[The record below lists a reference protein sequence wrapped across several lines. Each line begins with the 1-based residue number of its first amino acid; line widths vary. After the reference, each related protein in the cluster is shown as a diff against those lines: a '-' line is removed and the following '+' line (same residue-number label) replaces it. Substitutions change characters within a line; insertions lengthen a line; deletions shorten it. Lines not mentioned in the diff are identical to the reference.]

1 MTDHHNTWLAI
12 FPIGDSDPLHLPV
25 RDLEQAFPFYERYL
39 GCTIVS
45 RQDHPSK
52 EIILQ
57 RDQVR
62 LGLAENGGNPEDH
75 SCAISVSDV
84 DILHQ
89 ELRAQPLDISDIR
102 LDNYGN
108 QTYRVFFL
116 RAPDGLC
123 FCFTQP
129 AQDESE
135 SKRHQDI

>member
-1 MTDHHNTWLAI
+1 MANHHNTWSSI

-52 EIILQ
+52 EITLQ

-62 LGLAENGGNPEDH
+62 LALTENGGNPEDH
-75 SCAISVSDV
+75 SYAISVSNV
-84 DILHQ
+84 DELHQ
-89 ELRAQPLDISDIR
+89 ELRTQSLDISDIR
-102 LDNYGN
+102 FDTYGN

-129 AQDESE
+129 AQDNSE
-135 SKRHQDI
+135 

>member
-1 MTDHHNTWLAI
+1 MADHLNTWLAI

-52 EIILQ
+52 EIILE
-57 RDQVR
+57 RDQVK
-62 LGLAENGGNPEDH
+62 LALAENGGNPEDH
-75 SCAISVSDV
+75 SYAISVSDI
-84 DILHQ
+84 DGLHR
-89 ELRAQPLDISDIR
+89 ELRTQSLDISDIR
-102 LDNYGN
+102 LDTHGN

-129 AQDESE
+129 AQDKGES
-135 SKRHQDI
+135 